1 MRAFTLMEVMV
12 AVSILSVM
20 SLTLLQV
27 RNNNTH
33 LNSYFLNK
41 NKASSLISIISPY
54 YGTES
59 HNKNLHLDS
68 KVQANFKIDD
78 ITRKYLKSFD
88 LLYKNKVISTIDLLE
103 DSSEGNE
110 TNEYED
116 YEEEETG
123 KDTNFLLAVKVQ
135 KINISDKKLKSFFY
149 NLEFE

>member
-1 MRAFTLMEVMV
+1 MKAFTLMEVMV
-12 AVSILSVM
+12 AVTILSVM

-41 NKASSLISIISPY
+41 SKASSLISIVSPY

-68 KVQANFKIDD
+68 KVQNNFRIDD
-78 ITRKYLKSFD
+78 VTRTYLKKFD
-88 LLYKNKVISTIDLLE
+88 FLYTNKVISTIDLLE
-103 DSSEGNE
+103 DTAEDNE
-110 TNEYED
+110 TNEEEN
-116 YEEEETG
+116 YEEEES
-123 KDTNFLLAVKVQ
+123 KDENFLLAVKVQ
-135 KINISDKKLKSFFY
+135 KINISDKKIKSFFY

>member
-1 MRAFTLMEVMV
+1 MKAFTLMEVMV

-41 NKASSLISIISPY
+41 SKASSLISIVSPY

-68 KVQANFKIDD
+68 KVQSNFKIDD
-78 ITRKYLKSFD
+78 ITRTYLKSFD
-88 LLYKNKVISTIDLLE
+88 FLYTNKVISTIDLLE
-103 DSSEGNE
+103 DTSEDNE
-110 TNEYED
+110 TNEEEN
-116 YEEEETG
+116 YEEEES
-123 KDTNFLLAVKVQ
+123 KDENFLLAVKVQ
-135 KINISDKKLKSFFY
+135 KINISDKKIKSFFY